1 MKENR
6 IDIYPSIWRV
16 IGLILICTP
25 FIFISFIMTDHPR
38 AKFGEVDRYMCYI
51 GITFFSLAILAG
63 FVWLLL
69 ILLREPIAIIYDD

>member
-25 FIFISFIMTDHPR
+25 FIFISFIMTDDPR

-51 GITFFSLAILAG
+51 GITFFHLPFWPDLFGSC
-63 FVWLLL
+63 
-69 ILLREPIAIIYDD
+69 